1 MDTIKLILA
10 GLAIAAA
17 VAAYYQFDDWLQVAR
32 VGVVLAGVLLA
43 GLVFLTTE
51 AGRSAMAFTKGANTE
66 RQKMV
71 WPSRREA
78 MQVTG
83 LVLVMVVFLGLYL
96 WLLDSLSF
104 FGIYDLLLGVQS
116 G

>member
-1 MDTIKLILA
+1 MAL
-10 GLAIAAA
+10 
-17 VAAYYQFDDWLQVAR
+17 YYQFSDWLQVAR
-32 VGVVLAGVLLA
+32 VGTVIVGVVAAGFVA
-43 GLVFLTTE
+43 MTTE
-51 AGRSAMAFTKGANTE
+51 AGRAAMVFAKGANIE

-71 WPSRREA
+71 WPARREA

-83 LVLVMVVFLGLYL
+83 LVLVMVILFGLYL

-104 FGIYDLLLGVQS
+104 YGIYDLLLGLKD

>member
-1 MDTIKLILA
+1 M
-10 GLAIAAA
+10 A
-17 VAAYYQFDDWLQVAR
+17 VYYQFDEWLQVAR
-32 VGVVLAGVLLA
+32 VGAVLAGVGLA
-43 GLVFLTTE
+43 VALAMGTEIGRATMVF
-51 AGRSAMAFTKGANTE
+51 AKGANAE

-83 LVLVMVVFLGLYL
+83 LVLVMVIVFGLYL

-104 FGIYDLLLGVQS
+104 YGIYDLILGLQDE
-116 G
+116 

>member
-1 MDTIKLILA
+1 M
-10 GLAIAAA
+10 
-17 VAAYYQFDDWLQVAR
+17 AAYYQFSDWLQVVR
-32 VGVVLAGVLLA
+32 VGAVIVGVAVA
-43 GLVFLTTE
+43 GLIALTTE
-51 AGRSAMAFTKGANTE
+51 AGRAAVVFAKGANIE

-71 WPSRREA
+71 WPGRREA

-83 LVLVMVVFLGLYL
+83 LVVIMVILFGLYL

-104 FGIYDLLLGVQS
+104 YGIYDLVLGLKR